1 MSFVRR
7 QLFSRVAAAV
17 FGAAAGARAVPA
29 LAATDEPQ
37 KVVYHLADLD
47 KVNFV
52 LGNIRNHIDGMGGPD
67 RVRIVLVVHGPA
79 LRQFRADAVPPDTL
93 SRFTAI
99 ADAGVGFAA
108 CGNTLR
114 AMDLD
119 TKGLLSGFEVAE
131 EGGVVRIARLQAEGY
146 LYLRP

>member
-79 LRQFRADAVPPDTL
+79 LRQFRADA
-93 SRFTAI
+93 
-99 ADAGVGFAA
+99 GVGFAA

-119 TKGLLSGFEVAE
+119 SKGLLAGFEVAE